1 MSRKSKLQLY
11 RHELF
16 ELKSQIQMKA
26 LTEEQQ
32 QEIQEMYQA
41 LLQKYREEM
50 WRVESEKYQGR

>member
-1 MSRKSKLQLY
+1 MSQKSKLQLY